1 MWRLDFY
8 FGSKRVP
15 FLINRMGLY
24 FYTLYTRYPWLDPS
38 SIQAGATKKRKKR
51 FWPENQKTE
60 FASNLIKLNCD
71 EDTKY
76 EHVAVITSMT
86 LKYLNALH

>member
-1 MWRLDFY
+1 MVEAFDSTKPL
-8 FGSKRVP
+8 
-15 FLINRMGLY
+15 
-24 FYTLYTRYPWLDPS
+24 
-38 SIQAGATKKRKKR
+38 QAGATKKRKKR
-51 FWPENQKTE
+51 FWPENLKTE
-60 FASNLIKLNCD
+60 FASNLIILNCD